1 MNLLDMLKTINEQL
15 FLFLNRAA
23 GESAFLDRFFVFV
36 TDFFIPI
43 MLVLTC
49 IWFFIILPKKAKSEV
64 LKLSSY
70 KDAMLLIFSLIILW
84 PLVEFIK
91 GLVAY
96 PRPFQMLTGVH
107 SLVIDG
113 NFDSF
118 PSLHTAFAFLVASF
132 VYQYSKKA
140 GSLAF
145 LFAGLVGL
153 SRIFVGVHFP
163 LDVLVGALI
172 GIFVPWAIVYVFRRY
187 NI

>member
-1 MNLLDMLKTINEQL
+1 MLKTLNTQL

-23 GESAFLDRFFVFV
+23 GESAFLDHFFVFV

-43 MLVLTC
+43 MLLLTC
-49 IWFFIILPKKAKSEV
+49 IWFFIILPQKAKSPI

-70 KDAMLLIFSLIILW
+70 KDAMLLLLSLIILW

-96 PRPFQMLTGVH
+96 PRPFQMLSGVH

-118 PSLHTAFAFLVASF
+118 PSLHTAFAFLIASF

-140 GSLAF
+140 GALTF
-145 LFAGLVGL
+145 LLAGLVGL

-172 GIFVPWAIVYVFRRY
+172 GTVVPWGIVSIFRRY
-187 NI
+187 TI